1 MFPLTHEATMHTVRR
16 TVRSL
21 LVAAAIATAAV
32 AAHAQEKLTFNMGWL
47 PQGSTVGPIIAAA
60 NGYYK
65 DAGLD
70 VTLVRGYGGTR
81 TANELDQ
88 GQFEVGYTDPIS
100 IAINRSNGGKI
111 RMIGAINTQWPGG
124 ICFDTKRHTV
134 KKPADMKGLTLGGGS
149 ASVVH
154 NIVPVWLEQ
163 NGQPKDLV
171 RLLRMDPA
179 VVDASLV
186 EGKIDL
192 AECWRASNRPV
203 MLKQAAAAGVNV
215 GWVEYADFGLN
226 AYGSGF
232 VTTED
237 LIAKRGDALR
247 KFLQASY
254 KGYEFA
260 LKNPEA
266 AVDIMVKTYPAV
278 DRNVG
283 LAQIKDINVL
293 VADPQTKD
301 KGLGFMRDDRMSS
314 TVQFVDKAFSLAG
327 KVKPQDVYTNAL
339 LQK

>member
-1 MFPLTHEATMHTVRR
+1 MHTVSRKLCSY
-16 TVRSL
+16 V
-21 LVAAAIATAAV
+21 VAAVLATSAV
-32 AAHAQEKLTFNMGWL
+32 AASAQEKLTFNMGWL
-47 PQGSTVGPIIAAA
+47 PQGSVIGPIVAQAQ
-60 NGYYK
+60 GYYK

-100 IAINRSNGGKI
+100 IALNRSNGGKI

-124 ICFDTKRHTV
+124 ICFDTKRHQV
-134 KKPADMKGLTLGGGS
+134 KNPASMKGLTLGGGS

-163 NGQPKDLV
+163 NGQPKDSV

-237 LIAKRGDALR
+237 TLAKRADALR

-260 LKNPEA
+260 LKNPEQ
-266 AVDIMVKTYPAV
+266 AVDIMVKAYPAV

-283 LAQIKDINVL
+283 LAQIKDVNVL
-293 VADPQTKD
+293 ISDAQVKD
-301 KGLGFMRDDRMSS
+301 RGLGYMRDDRMGS
-314 TVQFVDKAFSLAG
+314 TVQFVDKAFSLGG
-327 KVKPQDVYTNAL
+327 KVKPADVYTNTL
-339 LQK
+339 LSK

>member
-1 MFPLTHEATMHTVRR
+1 MHTASR
-16 TVRSL
+16 TLRSFV
-21 LVAAAIATAAV
+21 VAAALATTALAAS
-32 AAHAQEKLTFNMGWL
+32 AQEKLTFNMGWL
-47 PQGSTVGPIIAAA
+47 PQGSTIGPIVALA

-65 DAGLD
+65 EAGLD

-124 ICFDTKRHTV
+124 ICFDTKRHQV
-134 KKPADMKGLTLGGGS
+134 KTPASMKGLTLGGGS

-163 NGQPKDLV
+163 NGQPKDSV

-247 KFLQASY
+247 KFLLASY
-254 KGYEFA
+254 KGYDFA
-260 LKNPEA
+260 LKNPEQ
-266 AVDIMVKTYPAV
+266 AVDIMVKAYPAV

-283 LAQIKDINVL
+283 LAQIKDVNVL
-293 VADPQTKD
+293 ISDPQAKD
-301 KGLGFMRDDRMSS
+301 RGLGYMRDDRMGS
-314 TVQFVDKAFSLAG
+314 TVQFVDKAFALGG
-327 KVKPQDVYTNAL
+327 KVKPAEVYTNSL
-339 LQK
+339 LVK

>member
-1 MFPLTHEATMHTVRR
+1 MHNACRK
-16 TVRSL
+16 VRSL
-21 LVAAAIATAAV
+21 ALATAFATL
-32 AAHAQEKLTFNMGWL
+32 AFGASAQEKLTFNMGWL
-47 PQGSTVGPIIAAA
+47 PQGSTIGPIIAQA

-65 DAGLD
+65 EAGLD

-124 ICFDTKRHTV
+124 ICFDTKRHQV
-134 KKPADMKGLTLGGGS
+134 KNPASMKGLTLGGGS

-154 NIVPVWLEQ
+154 NIVPVWLER
-163 NGQPKDLV
+163 NGQPKDSV

-260 LKNPEA
+260 LKNPEQ
-266 AVDIMVKTYPAV
+266 AVDIMVKAYPAV
-278 DRNVG
+278 DRGVG

-301 KGLGFMRDDRMSS
+301 RGLGYMRDDRMGS
-314 TVQFVDKAFSLAG
+314 TVQFVDAAFSLGG
-327 KVKPQDVYTNAL
+327 KVKPADVYTNSL
-339 LQK
+339 LTK

>member
-1 MFPLTHEATMHTVRR
+1 MSYARPTA
-16 TVRSL
+16 RSIL
-21 LVAAAIATAAV
+21 AAAALAAFAGS
-32 AAHAQEKLTFNMGWL
+32 AAAQEKLTFNLGWL
-47 PQGSTVGPIIAAA
+47 PQGSTSGPVIALA
-60 NGYYK
+60 NGYFK

-70 VTLVRGYGGTR
+70 VSIVRGYGGTR

-88 GQFEVGYTDPIS
+88 GQFDVGYTDPIS

-111 RMIGAINTQWPGG
+111 RMIGAINTQWPAG
-124 ICFDTKRHTV
+124 ICFDTRRHMV
-134 KKPADMKGLTLGGGS
+134 KKPADMKGMTLGGGS

-154 NIVPVWLEQ
+154 NVVPVWLEQ

-192 AECWRASNRPV
+192 AECWRASNRAV
-203 MLKQAAAAGVNV
+203 MLKQAAAAGVDV
-215 GWVEYADFGLN
+215 GWIEYADFGLN

-232 VTTED
+232 VTTD
-237 LIAKRGDALR
+237 DVIAKRGEALR

-260 LKNPEA
+260 IRNPEQA
-266 AVDIMVKTYPAV
+266 ADIMVRSYPTV
-278 DRNVG
+278 DRAVV
-283 LAQIKDINVL
+283 LAQIRDIIVL
-293 VADPQTKD
+293 VVDPQAKD
-301 KGLGFMRDDRMSS
+301 QGLGYMRDDRMAS

-339 LQK
+339 LK